1 MITGISTYAIPNE
14 REYFSL
20 SSFFFY
26 VILRIT
32 YKSKKHFDENLFFHF
47 YFSNV
52 HISVNNKFENLRL
65 GIQVANIHVEGT
77 LSQIFYFRPSFYLM

>member
-1 MITGISTYAIPNE
+1 MITGISTYDIPNE

-20 SSFFFY
+20 SSFRCNFEN
-26 VILRIT
+26 RC
-32 YKSKKHFDENLFFHF
+32 KSEKQYDENLLFHF

-52 HISVNNKFENLRL
+52 HISVNNEFENLRL

-77 LSQIFYFRPSFYLM
+77 VSQIFYFRPSFYFM

>member
-1 MITGISTYAIPNE
+1 MITGISTYDIPKE

-20 SSFFFY
+20 SSVRCNFEN
-26 VILRIT
+26 R
-32 YKSKKHFDENLFFHF
+32 YKSEKQYAKNSFFHF

-52 HISVNNKFENLRL
+52 HISVNNEFENAKL

-77 LSQIFYFRPSFYLM
+77 VSQIFSFGPSFYFM